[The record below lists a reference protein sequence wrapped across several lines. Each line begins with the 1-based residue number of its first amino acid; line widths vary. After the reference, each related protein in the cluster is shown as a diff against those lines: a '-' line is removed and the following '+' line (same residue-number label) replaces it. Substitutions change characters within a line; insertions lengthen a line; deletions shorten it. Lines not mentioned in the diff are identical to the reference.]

1 MGIVKYRFHRGDI
14 SELSDRFPSFAQLKD
29 ADCFGWQKWVDPT
42 TGLGYLERM
51 VLFVGKSGYGKSTT
65 VNALIG
71 RPILATSDVEACTR
85 ECQSLDFHIGNNRW
99 LLLGDLPGIGESLE
113 RDDEYLKLYSDF
125 FGYACAIV
133 HVLRA
138 DTRDYAVDE
147 QAVRH
152 LIQAPELKR
161 KVIYA
166 LGQCD
171 KVEPITRHLH
181 KTPTAEQLT
190 NIGLKL
196 REVTKVFSPYHPVV
210 PYSAETGWNM
220 AVLSNEIV
228 RVALG
233 E

>member
-1 MGIVKYRFHRGDI
+1 M
-14 SELSDRFPSFAQLKD
+14 
-29 ADCFGWQKWVDPT
+29 
-42 TGLGYLERM
+42 
-51 VLFVGKSGYGKSTT
+51 
-65 VNALIG
+65 
-71 RPILATSDVEACTR
+71 
-85 ECQSLDFHIGNNRW
+85 
-99 LLLGDLPGIGESLE
+99 
-113 RDDEYLKLYSDF
+113 
-125 FGYACAIV
+125 
-133 HVLRA
+133 LRA

-152 LIQAPELKR
+152 LTQASELKR

-181 KTPTAEQLT
+181 QAPTAEQLT
-190 NIGLKL
+190 NIDLKL
-196 REVTKVFSPYHPVV
+196 REVTKVFSPHHPVV

-228 RVALG
+228 RVVLS